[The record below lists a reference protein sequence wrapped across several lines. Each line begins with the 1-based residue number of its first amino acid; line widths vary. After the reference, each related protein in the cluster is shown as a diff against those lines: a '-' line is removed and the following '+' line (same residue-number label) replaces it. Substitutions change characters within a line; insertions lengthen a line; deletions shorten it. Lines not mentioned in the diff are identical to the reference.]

1 MPKLQEAKKLF
12 DAPKFYA
19 LLAELYGQDEKTIR
33 HHLDRYQRLISQ
45 YQQHFGADD
54 LQLFSTPGRTEIGG
68 NHTDHNHGRVLAAA
82 VNLDSI
88 AAAAKTTNDKIVLCS
103 EGFPNPFIVD
113 LRQLGP
119 DPQETGTTTALIRGI
134 AARFKELNLPIGGFK
149 VCVASEVAS
158 GSGLSSSASIEVLIA
173 TILNHLYNDGR
184 VAPEALALIGQYAE
198 NNYFNKPCGLMD
210 QLTIAVGGIVTID
223 FENPQNPIFK
233 KVNFDFG
240 AQNYSVL
247 VVNTGGSHA
256 DLTEDYAAIPQEM
269 KRVAQALGK
278 NVCREIAFDELL
290 NNIVTLRSQVGDRAV
305 LRALHFLGDNA
316 RVVEQVR
323 ALEKG
328 DFAAFL
334 RLVNE
339 SGNSSNKWL
348 QNIYPSKSPS
358 EQGLNLALAF
368 TEDYLKAIGAGACRV
383 HGGGFAGTIQV
394 FLPNA
399 ALGEYVERMRGL
411 FGEHAVSVLKI
422 RPQGT
427 LKILFYSQQ
436 KVSCKGP
443 ARRGKGI
450 AKKIWACGFSY

>member
-12 DAPKFYA
+12 DAPKFRA
-19 LLAELYGQDEKTIR
+19 LLAELYGNDKKTIR
-33 HHLDRYQRLISQ
+33 HHTDRYQRLLDQ
-45 YQQHFGADD
+45 YQQNFGDHD
-54 LQLFSTPGRTEIGG
+54 IELFSTPGRIEIGG
-68 NHTDHNHGRVLAAA
+68 NHTDHNHGRVLAASI
-82 VNLDSI
+82 NLDAI
-88 AAAAKTTNDKIVLCS
+88 AAAARAADDTITLYSD
-103 EGFPNPFIVD
+103 GFAKPFAVD
-113 LRQLGP
+113 LKQLTV
-119 DPQETGTTTALIRGI
+119 DPGETGATTALIRGI
-134 AARFKELNLPIGGFK
+134 TARFKELDFQIGGFK
-149 VCVASEVAS
+149 ACVTSEVVI

-184 VAPEALALIGQYAE
+184 VAPETLALVGQYAE
-198 NNYFNKPCGLMD
+198 NHYFNKPCGLMD

-223 FENPQNPIFK
+223 FENPQKPVFK
-233 KVNFDFG
+233 KINFDFG
-240 AQNYSVL
+240 AQKYSVL

-256 DLTEDYAAIPQEM
+256 DLTDEYAAIPEEM
-269 KRVAQALGK
+269 KRVAQGLGK
-278 NVCREIAFDELL
+278 NVCREIAFNELL
-290 NNIVTLRSQVGDRAV
+290 NNIGMLRSHAGDRAI

-323 ALEKG
+323 SLENG

-348 QNIYPSKSPS
+348 QNIYPNKSPS

-368 TEDYLKAIGAGACRV
+368 TEDYLKKIGAGACRV

-399 ALGEYVERMRGL
+399 ALGEYVERMQSL
-411 FGEHAVSVLKI
+411 FGEHAASVLKI

-427 LKILFYSQQ
+427 MKID
-436 KVSCKGP
+436 
-443 ARRGKGI
+443 
-450 AKKIWACGFSY
+450 FS

>member
-1 MPKLQEAKKLF
+1 MPTLQETRKLL
-12 DAPKFYA
+12 DASKFRA
-19 LLAELYGQDEKTIR
+19 LLAELYGKDENMVR
-33 HHLDRYQRLISQ
+33 HCLDRYLRLINQ
-45 YQQHFGADD
+45 YQQNFGDD
-54 LQLFSTPGRTEIGG
+54 DIQLFSTPGRIEIGG

-88 AAAAKTTNDKIVLCS
+88 AAAVKTANDAIALYS
-103 EGFPNPFIVD
+103 EGFSNPFIID
-113 LRQLGP
+113 LNQLAP
-119 DPQETGTTTALIRGI
+119 VANETGTTTALIRGI
-134 AARFKELNLPIGGFK
+134 AARFKALDLHLGGFNA
-149 VCVASEVAS
+149 CATSEVAI
-158 GSGLSSSASIEVLIA
+158 GSGLSSSASFEVLIG

-184 VAPEALALIGQYAE
+184 IAPETLALIGQYAE

-223 FENPQNPIFK
+223 FNDPQKPLFK
-233 KVNFDFG
+233 KVNFDFS

-256 DLTEDYAAIPQEM
+256 DLTGDYAAIPQEM

-278 NVCREIAFDELL
+278 NVCREIALDELL
-290 NNIVTLRSQVGDRAV
+290 QHVGELRSKVGDRAI
-305 LRALHFLGDNA
+305 LRVLHFVGDNE
-316 RVVEQVR
+316 RVAEQVR
-323 ALEKG
+323 ALENG

-348 QNIYPSKSPS
+348 QNIYPNKSPS
-358 EQGLNLALAF
+358 EQGINLALAV
-368 TEDYLKAIGAGACRV
+368 TEDYLQKVGAGACRV

-399 ALGEYVERMRGL
+399 ALGEYVERMQGI

-427 LKILFYSQQ
+427 MNVTPL
-436 KVSCKGP
+436 
-443 ARRGKGI
+443 
-450 AKKIWACGFSY
+450 